1 MKAGFLKVL
10 CLIAGAMAMVA
21 CGGNNGSGIFGEM
34 PSIYRSKIAEVSAKG
49 KSVYEGINNGS
60 IEDGQAAIK
69 ELEEY
74 MKTVKEEIKTELT
87 PHIDAIKGT
96 SIPCEV
102 SDSLPYTLAGNLT
115 ITEVTSPYMKLT
127 GLTPLSIH
135 VEGAVVCKDTIYGY
149 TGQEVYMLISSNDG
163 EYVKSMSPYANYS
176 GENHFVIAESSWGGT
191 YEQSCLF
198 PGDTLKLRFKF
209 SDEDMPIDIVN
220 KCEKLHVVTESV
232 YDKENDAINEKEA
245 DWTKLF
251 EEELGMDE

>member
-21 CGGNNGSGIFGEM
+21 CGGNSGSGIFGEM
-34 PSIYRSKIAEVSAKG
+34 PNIYRSKIAEVSAKG
-49 KSVYEGINNGS
+49 KSVCEGINNSS

-163 EYVKSMSPYANYS
+163 EYVKSMSPYASYS

-198 PGDTLKLRFKF
+198 PGDTLRLRFKF

-232 YDKENDAINEKEA
+232 YDAEKKIIDDKKEA
-245 DWTKLF
+245 WEKLIA
-251 EEELGMDE
+251 EELGMDE